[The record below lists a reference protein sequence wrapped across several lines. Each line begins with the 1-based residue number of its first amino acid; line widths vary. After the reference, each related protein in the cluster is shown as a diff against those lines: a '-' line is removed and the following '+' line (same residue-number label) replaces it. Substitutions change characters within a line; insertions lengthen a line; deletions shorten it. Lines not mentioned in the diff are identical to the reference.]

1 MILVGGISMSP
12 FASLLFYI
20 GAVLMLLDGG
30 LYSLGALSRIRAAL
44 NPPDAYWNRRLLLNL
59 LLANM
64 GLYFTAL
71 FTGIG
76 AFLANSTPNAA
87 RLVLGLGVG
96 VCLYSAVSVPLLTP
110 KDWPHT
116 LPRVLAGVLILVG
129 LLLGLK

>member
-1 MILVGGISMSP
+1 M
-12 FASLLFYI
+12 
-20 GAVLMLLDGG
+20 
-30 LYSLGALSRIRAAL
+30 
-44 NPPDAYWNRRLLLNL
+44 NL

-76 AFLANSTPNAA
+76 AVLAGSTPNAA
-87 RLVLGLGVG
+87 RLVLLLSVV

-110 KDWPHT
+110 RDWPHM

-129 LLLGLK
+129 LLLG

>member
-1 MILVGGISMSP
+1 MSP

-30 LYSLGALSRIRAAL
+30 LYSLGALGGIRAAL

-76 AFLANSTPNAA
+76 AFLANSIPNAA
-87 RLVLGLGVG
+87 RLVLGIGVG

-129 LLLGLK
+129 LLLG

>member
-1 MILVGGISMSP
+1 MNPVTSI
-12 FASLLFYI
+12 LFYT
-20 GAVLMLLDGG
+20 GAALMLLDAV
-30 LYSLGALSRIRAAL
+30 LYSFGALGPIRAAL
-44 NPPDAYWNRRLLLNL
+44 KPADTYWNRRLLLNL

-76 AFLANSTPNAA
+76 AFLAGPAPNAA
-87 RLVLGLGVG
+87 RLVLILSVV

-110 KDWPHT
+110 RDWPHT

-129 LLLGLK
+129 LLL

>member
-1 MILVGGISMSP
+1 MSP
-12 FASLLFYI
+12 VASILFYI
-20 GAVLMLLDGG
+20 GAALMLLDAG
-30 LYSLGALSRIRAAL
+30 LYSFGALGPIRAAL

-71 FTGIG
+71 YTGIG
-76 AFLANSTPNAA
+76 AFLAGPAPNAA
-87 RLVLGLGVG
+87 RLVLILSVV

-110 KDWPHT
+110 RDWPHM

-129 LLLGLK
+129 LLL

>member
-1 MILVGGISMSP
+1 MS
-12 FASLLFYI
+12 SLTSVLFYI

-30 LYSLGALSRIRAAL
+30 LYSLGALGGIRAAL
-44 NPPDAYWNRRLLLNL
+44 NPPDPYWNRRLLLNL

-76 AFLANSTPNAA
+76 AVLAGSTPNAA
-87 RLVLGLGVG
+87 RLVLGLGMI
-96 VCLYSAVSVPLLTP
+96 VCFYSAVSVPLLTP

-116 LPRVLAGVLILVG
+116 LPRVLAGMLILVG
-129 LLLGLK
+129 LLLG